1 MSVLPFSNP
10 VDGPRIVPF
19 GEERQPSDVLP
30 NGRPA
35 FRVTQTFDNPDVY
48 WTQHGRP
55 NAKHN
60 ALDIGDHHCG
70 DRVLAMADGNAV
82 ALVDQYGGK
91 YVRITHSSEWATY
104 YWHLERFAIPT
115 GKTVAVKRGQQIGIV
130 GGTGLAM
137 GVCHLHF
144 ETRRNGVH
152 VDPWPLLAQNYQ
164 TPDTSTS
171 QPKEAPEMRFGGAA
185 LSVEPSVPRYR
196 LIANANFRS
205 QPTTK
210 EPSYGVLPGPSG
222 QGKNDGT
229 IVPVAY
235 WVDGESLGGD
245 DQWAF
250 ALMYVGGAYIN
261 GYFHRSTLGAP
272 EAAPADCA
280 EAVKAAVTE
289 AIAPLNKD
297 ITDLKGRIVAAQKA
311 LAG

>member
-1 MSVLPFSNP
+1 
-10 VDGPRIVPF
+10 
-19 GEERQPSDVLP
+19 
-30 NGRPA
+30 
-35 FRVTQTFDNPDVY
+35 VTQTFDNPDVY

-164 TPDTSTS
+164 SPNTSTS

-196 LIANANFRS
+196 LITGANFRA
-205 QPTTK
+205 
-210 EPSYGVLPGPSG
+210 GPSTKTPALQDDKVVG
-222 QGKNDGT
+222 IPKGT

-235 WVDGESLGGD
+235 WVDGESINGD

-272 EAAPADCA
+272 SEAPADCS
-280 EAVKAAVTE
+280 EAVKTAVTE
-289 AIAPLNKD
+289 ATAPLQERIALKD
-297 ITDLKGRIVAAQKA
+297 AYIAKYPKG
-311 LAG
+311 